1 MDNRKKHP
9 LDVKYTGGEF
19 IASNGIRGY
28 RLGIVVTHD
37 GKVFTYKAGNTPFS
51 SLIFSKFSSLTFS
64 KSVDKFRGAPYNLN
78 EYSAIIQTLKDFE
91 KLFGI
96 YWSERL

>member
-1 MDNRKKHP
+1 MISIHNHP
-9 LDVKYTGGEF
+9 TNNPPTGSD
-19 IASNGIRGY
+19 IVSNGIRGY

-37 GKVFTYKAGNTPFS
+37 GKVFTYKEGNTP
-51 SLIFSKFSSLTFS
+51 FSSLTFS
-64 KSVDKFRGAPYNLN
+64 KSVDEFRGAPYNLN